1 MRLNILSFG
10 LAAAI
15 LYAMGVIWAFI
26 MAMTG
31 VSMAPYELI
40 NGFYLSWLSPTIGGL
55 IFGTVIAFVDG
66 FIAAVIF
73 AWLYNKIAKA

>member
-1 MRLNILSFG
+1 MRLNILAFG

-15 LYAMGVIWAFI
+15 LYTIGVIWTFI
-26 MAMTG
+26 MAFTG
-31 VSMAPYELI
+31 VSMIPYELI
-40 NGFYLSWLSPTIGGL
+40 NGFYLSWLSPTVGGL
-55 IFGTVIAFVDG
+55 ILGAVIAFVDG

>member
-1 MRLNILSFG
+1 MRLNILAFG

-15 LYAMGVIWAFI
+15 LYTIGVIWAFI

-31 VSMAPYELI
+31 VNMAPYELI
-40 NGFYLSWLSPTIGGL
+40 NGFYLSWLSPTVGGL
-55 IFGTVIAFVDG
+55 ILGAVIAFVDG

>member
-1 MRLNILSFG
+1 MRLNILAFG

-15 LYAMGVIWAFI
+15 LYTIGVIWAFI

-31 VSMAPYELI
+31 VSMVPYELI
-40 NGFYLSWLSPTIGGL
+40 NGFYLSWLSPTVGGL
-55 IFGTVIAFVDG
+55 ILGAVIAFVDG